1 MLNCILLVRALHS
14 SRNSKIWRDG
24 WQRLVVVL
32 LKRQLLEIFKSEKA
46 ADLSWRITA
55 LTIIKEDG
63 IAICQKNIWS
73 DIVEIIDMIG
83 IFFPLAF
90 TFQGITHIP
99 LCFDN
104 RDRLTITPFLHLITT
119 FPPPFLS

>member
-24 WQRLVVVL
+24 LQRLVVVL

-83 IFFPLAF
+83 IFFRLAF
-90 TFQGITHIP
+90 TFQGITHIS
-99 LCFDN
+99 LGFDTGGM
-104 RDRLTITPFLHLITT
+104 LTITPVYQGIDT
-119 FPPPFLS
+119 